1 MLKNI
6 QNKLLELRAR
16 RMGKRGVFGALISI
30 VIGLAAFAIGAV
42 VTFLIQANLKANTAV
57 AADGNATAAVNSAI
71 SAAATVPTWLGIIVI
86 ATIGSLLLGI
96 VYMYM
101 RQR

>member
-1 MLKNI
+1 
-6 QNKLLELRAR
+6 
-16 RMGKRGVFGALISI
+16 MGKRGVFGALISI
-30 VIGLAAFAIGAV
+30 VVGLAAFSIGATV
-42 VTFLIQANLKANTAV
+42 AFLILANLAANTSV
-57 AADGNATAAVNSAI
+57 AADGNATAAVATTTA
-71 SAAATVPTWLGIIVI
+71 AAATVPTWLGIIVI